1 MTIPSSIVSCK
12 LCVEAADFDL
22 LPAFFASV
30 VTFFAAVVAAA
41 FVALST
47 AFFATSCACVAS
59 LVASEVVVY
68 SFDAVEASVAVAA
81 ATVGI
86 GIMLTLTV
94 KTVNHAR
101 IFFIFLIVPPSH
113 ELMC

>member
-22 LPAFFASV
+22 LPAFFVSV

-47 AFFATSCACVAS
+47 AFFAVSCACVAS
-59 LVASEVVVY
+59 LVASEVIVS
-68 SFDAVEASVAVAA
+68 SFNAVEASVAVAA
-81 ATVGI
+81 ATV
-86 GIMLTLTV
+86 
-94 KTVNHAR
+94 A
-101 IFFIFLIVPPSH
+101 
-113 ELMC
+113 